1 MNNAFNAG
9 QNIGSVLGDLFTGKS
24 REPGAAYYDQLKQ
37 NYGIL
42 GEKNRADKLFEEA
55 GLARDRNVARAAL
68 TPELMAGFQSDDA
81 VSNAKLM
88 AAILRANDNPNL
100 TQYTAGA
107 LDNQE
112 LGFRQNARDAALPEL
127 GAINGNLAGLANGPL
142 TVNTIEDGYQ
152 LNPLELGGAA
162 IATPGK
168 VADIRKT
175 NREVYD
181 NGAGV
186 YNVDFGTNSATPIT
200 VGPMPELGQ
209 VQNVYAELGAK
220 HGFQT
225 TSVGCTS
232 EGNARAN
239 GVKNSQHLGDSPT
252 ARDWSIRGKSPEQIK
267 TFISDL
273 QAQGYEAFVHDAGS
287 GQHVHAELP
296 PGSRRGTPSLLSG
309 KPGGGTSDKAPS
321 GYRWGA
327 DGNLVA
333 IPGGPADKASGG
345 GQTQVIEN
353 ADGTQTII
361 PGGKTTEDMNKS
373 AGYALRMERALEDI
387 AAAEKLDPDANRPGV
402 GVALLDMLPTALGN
416 AGKSAERQNVEA
428 AQLDALDAALTLNT
442 GAAYTKEQLQSL
454 RKAYFPQVYD
464 KPPAI
469 EGKKRRLEGLIK
481 TARLRARGAYP
492 QSQGGELGAAKP
504 AGASQVAQ
512 VRSAADYTALP
523 SGTVYTDPNGVQR
536 RKP

>member
-1 MNNAFNAG
+1 MNNGFELG
-9 QNIGSVLGDLFTGKS
+9 SNIGSVVSSLFAGKN
-24 REPGAAYYDQLKQ
+24 REPGQAYYDQLKQ

-42 GEKNRADKLFEEA
+42 GEKNRADKAFEEA
-55 GLARDRNVARAAL
+55 GSQRAMNIARNAL
-68 TPELMAGFQSDDA
+68 TPELMARFQSGDA
-81 VSNAKLM
+81 RANAELA
-88 AAILRANDNPNL
+88 AAILRTAPTPNL
-100 TQYTAGA
+100 SNYTAGA
-107 LDNQE
+107 LQNQE
-112 LGFRQNARDAALPEL
+112 LGFRQEARDAALPEL
-127 GAINGNLAGLANGPL
+127 GGMNANLAALSNGPVV
-142 TVNTIEDGYQ
+142 VNAIDDGYQ

-162 IATPGK
+162 IPTQGK
-168 VADIRKT
+168 VADISKT
-175 NREVYD
+175 NREVFD
-181 NGAGV
+181 NGSGV

-209 VQNVYAELGAK
+209 VQNQYAELGAK
-220 HGFQT
+220 HGFAT
-225 TSVGCTS
+225 TSTTRSAAENERV
-232 EGNARAN
+232 N
-239 GVKNSQHLGDSPT
+239 GVKNSQHLTGS
-252 ARDWSIRGKSPEQIK
+252 ARDWSVKGKSPEQVQA
-267 TFISDL
+267 FLSDL
-273 QAQGYEAFVHDAGS
+273 RSQGFEAFTHDAGS
-287 GQHVHAELP
+287 GMHVHAELP

-492 QSQGGELGAAKP
+492 QTHGGELGAAKP
-504 AGASQVAQ
+504 PGAAQVAQ